1 MTTAKTFFNKF
12 SEQYEEQS
20 RYKHIFYK
28 WIINTIFRNIV
39 KEKCQILDLGT
50 GNGEL
55 GIRIAI
61 KFPKSEVIGLDVS
74 SGMMNQ
80 AKKKVKRIGIKNIKF
95 IVSPMEKLRIKKID
109 YAVSSVA
116 FHHIKDKK
124 LVLSK
129 IYQILPKGGKVLIG
143 DWFKPSREYKKEIDK
158 LRKKNPKSA
167 REFDESWK
175 QFLKDMTKEYGEKHP
190 KEYPVCPTHLKG
202 IMKNVGFS
210 KSRVVKCPLSNFA
223 VVIGVK

>member
-1 MTTAKTFFNKF
+1 MTTAKTFFDKF

-28 WIINTIFRNIV
+28 WIINTIFWNIER
-39 KEKCQILDLGT
+39 EKCQILDLGT

-55 GIRIAI
+55 GIRLAI
-61 KFPKSEVIGLDVS
+61 KFPKAEVTGLDVS
-74 SGMMNQ
+74 SGMINQ
-80 AKKKVKRIGIKNIKF
+80 AQKKVKKIGIKNIRF
-95 IVSPMEKLRIKKID
+95 IVSPMEKLKFKKID

-116 FHHIKDKK
+116 FHHIKDKE

-143 DWFKPSREYKKEIDK
+143 DWFKSSKEYKEEVDK
-158 LRKKNPKSA
+158 LRRKNPKRA
-167 REFDESWK
+167 REFDESWN

-190 KEYPVCPTHLKG
+190 KEYPICPTRLKEIIG
-202 IMKNVGFS
+202 TVGFS
-210 KSRVVKCPLSNFA
+210 KSRIVKCPLSNFA
-223 VVIGVK
+223 VVIGIK

>member
-1 MTTAKTFFNKF
+1 MTTAKTFFDKF

-28 WIINTIFRNIV
+28 WIINTIFRNID
-39 KEKCQILDLGT
+39 KKKCQIVDLGT

-55 GIRIAI
+55 GIRIAL

-74 SGMMNQ
+74 SGMINQ

-95 IVSPMEKLRIKKID
+95 IVSPMENLRIKKID

-143 DWFKPSREYKKEIDK
+143 DWFKPIGEYEKEIDK
-158 LRKKNPKSA
+158 LREKNPK
-167 REFDESWK
+167 RTKEFDESWK
-175 QFLKDMTKEYGEKHP
+175 QFLKYMTKEYGEKHP
-190 KEYPVCPTHLKG
+190 KEYPVCPTHLKE

-210 KSRVVKCPLSNFA
+210 KSRVVECPLSNFA

>member
-20 RYKHIFYK
+20 RYKHRLYK
-28 WIINTIFRNIV
+28 WIIKIIFRNID

-55 GIRIAI
+55 SIRLAI
-61 KFPKSEVIGLDVS
+61 KFTKSRVIGLDVS
-74 SGMMNQ
+74 EGMINQ
-80 AKKKVKRIGIKNIKF
+80 AKKKVNKIGIKNIRF
-95 IVSPMEKLRIKKID
+95 IVSPMEELKIKRVD
-109 YAVSSVA
+109 FAVSSVA

-124 LVLSK
+124 VVLSK

-143 DWFKPSREYKKEIDK
+143 DWFKPRKEYKKEVAE
-158 LRKKNPKSA
+158 LRKKNQKRA
-167 REFDESWK
+167 NKFDKSWK
-175 QFLKDMTKEYGEKHP
+175 QFLQDMTKEYGEKHP
-190 KEYPVCPTHLKG
+190 KEYPVCPTHLKE
-202 IMKNVGFS
+202 IMNSVGFS
-210 KSRVVKCPLSNFA
+210 KSRVVKCPLPNFA